1 MKEKRISF
9 CQGKG
14 SLTHNNRLFIADNVD
29 RNHIKDNIT
38 FIRED
43 IGYVYE
49 HLFAESTR
57 RYNTRQKRNDRKI
70 HCSYYESLFHRKPT
84 NSVVT
89 AADKR
94 KSFYEDVVQI
104 GRKEDSGVDTEDA
117 QLVADCLKEYMAGY
131 QKRNPNFVV
140 FNAVLHMDEATPH
153 LHIDYIPVGH
163 YRRGQDTQNGIAQA
177 LKEMG
182 FGEGKGAIAR
192 WRASEIEV
200 LNQICLAHS
209 ITPLEPEKSRGSMS
223 VKEYK
228 EARQEADRLKVE
240 NVQLKSENE
249 NITHELAETRVMLEK
264 ASKKKVQLIDI
275 RKIEVKPTIFGNKVT
290 VDKDDYG
297 KLHALAEKEVVSV
310 KQTRKLSAENKRLS
324 EENAA
329 LKSTVDQQAA
339 ELAEYRKP
347 ATISVKTLI
356 KGEKETSEK
365 ERLAFDLQKA
375 RSFIAAN
382 GLSEAFRRYKPNT
395 KNHELE

>member
-1 MKEKRISF
+1 MKRTISARV
-9 CQGKG
+9 GRG
-14 SLTHNNRLFIADNVD
+14 SVNHNTRKFHAKNTDPERSHL
-29 RNHIKDNIT
+29 NIT
-38 FIRED
+38 YCEENIKA
-43 IGYVYE
+43 VYHE
-49 HLFAESTR
+49 LFDEALA
-57 RYNTRQKRNDRKI
+57 RYNSKQTRADRKI
-70 HCSYYESLFHRKPT
+70 KDYYEKIRASKQEKTFHEIILQVGNKDDMHTGSDEGSLA
-84 NSVVT
+84 V
-89 AADKR
+89 
-94 KSFYEDVVQI
+94 EI
-104 GRKEDSGVDTEDA
+104 LE
-117 QLVADCLKEYMAGY
+117 EYMTGFRE
-131 QKRNPNFVV
+131 RNPQLRV
-140 FNAVLHMDEATPH
+140 FSAHLHMDEATPH

-209 ITPLEPEKSRGSMS
+209 IKPLEPEKSRGSMS

-228 EARQEADRLKVE
+228 TARQEADRLATE

-249 NITHELAETRVMLEK
+249 NITHELAETKAMLEK

-275 RKIEVKPTIFGNKVT
+275 GKIEVKPTIFGNKVT
-290 VDKDDYG
+290 VDKDDYD
-297 KLHALAEKEVVSV
+297 KIHALAEKEVVSV

-356 KGEKETSEK
+356 KGAKETSEK
-365 ERLAFDLQKA
+365 ERLASDLQKA

>member
-249 NITHELAETRVMLEK
+249 NITHELAETKAMLEK

-275 RKIEVKPTIFGNKVT
+275 GKIEVKPTIFGNKVT

-347 ATISVKTLI
+347 ATISVKALI
-356 KGEKETSEK
+356 KGAKETYEK

-395 KNHELE
+395 KNHELG

>member
-140 FNAVLHMDEATPH
+140 FNAVLHMDETTPH

-249 NITHELAETRVMLEK
+249 NITHELVETRVMLEK

-347 ATISVKTLI
+347 ATISVKALI
-356 KGEKETSEK
+356 KGAKETSEK

>member
-200 LNQICLAHS
+200 LNQICLAQS
-209 ITPLEPEKSRGSMS
+209 ITQLEHEKSRGSMS

-275 RKIEVKPTIFGNKVT
+275 GKIEVKPTIFGNKVT

-356 KGEKETSEK
+356 KGAKETSEK

>member
-249 NITHELAETRVMLEK
+249 NITHELVETRVMLEK
-264 ASKKKVQLIDI
+264 ASKRKVQLIDI

-356 KGEKETSEK
+356 KGAKETSEK

>member
-29 RNHIKDNIT
+29 RSHIKDNIT

-57 RYNTRQKRNDRKI
+57 RYNARQKRNDRKI

-117 QLVADCLKEYMAGY
+117 QLVATCLKEYMAGY
-131 QKRNPNFVV
+131 QQRNPNFVV

-163 YRRGQDTQNGIAQA
+163 YKRGQDTQNGIAQA

-182 FGEGKGAIAR
+182 FGSGKDAIAR
-192 WRASEIEV
+192 WRKSEIEV
-200 LNQICLAHS
+200 LNQICFAHGIRPLA
-209 ITPLEPEKSRGSMS
+209 PEKSRGSMS
-223 VKEYK
+223 IKEYK
-228 EARQEADRLKVE
+228 EARQEADKLKAE

-249 NITHELAETRVMLEK
+249 GISRELATTKAMLEK
-264 ASKKKVQLIDI
+264 ANKKKVQLVDI
-275 RKIEVKPTIFGNKVT
+275 ENIVVKPTIFGNRVT
-290 VDKDDYG
+290 LDKNDYD
-297 KLHALAEKEVVSV
+297 KLQALAEKEVVSV
-310 KQTRKLSAENKRLS
+310 KQTRKLTATNQQLS
-324 EENAA
+324 KENAE
-329 LKSTVDQQAA
+329 LKSTINQQAA
-339 ELAEYRKP
+339 ELAEYKKP
-347 ATISVKTLI
+347 ATISVKTLM
-356 KGEKETSEK
+356 KSAKETSEK
-365 ERLAFDLQKA
+365 ERLRSDLQKA
-375 RSFIAAN
+375 KSFISAN
-382 GLSEAFRRYKPNT
+382 GLTEEFHKYKSNT

>member
-29 RNHIKDNIT
+29 RSHIKDNIT

-57 RYNTRQKRNDRKI
+57 RYNARQKRNDRKI

-153 LHIDYIPVGH
+153 LHIDYVPVGH
-163 YRRGQDTQNGIAQA
+163 YKRGQDTQNGIAQA

-200 LNQICLAHS
+200 LNQICLAHG
-209 ITPLEPEKSRGSMS
+209 IKPLEPEKSRGSML

-228 EARQEADRLKVE
+228 SARQEADQLEIE
-240 NVQLKSENE
+240 NTQLKSQNKA
-249 NITHELAETRVMLEK
+249 ISFELAKTNAMLEK
-264 ASKKKVQLIDI
+264 ANRKKIQLLDI
-275 RKIEVKPTIFGNKVT
+275 RKIEVKPSIFGNKVT
-290 VDKDDYG
+290 VDKDDYD
-297 KLHALAEKEVVSV
+297 KLYALAEKEVVSV
-310 KQTRKLSAENKRLS
+310 KQTRKLSAENKKLS
-324 EENAA
+324 EENVA

-347 ATISVKTLI
+347 ATMSAKTLI
-356 KGEKETSEK
+356 KHAKEISEK
-365 ERLAFDLQKA
+365 EQLASDLQKA
-375 RSFIAAN
+375 RSFIAGN
-382 GLSEAFRRYKPNT
+382 GLSEEFRRYKSNT

>member
-1 MKEKRISF
+1 M
-9 CQGKG
+9 CM
-14 SLTHNNRLFIADNVD
+14 
-29 RNHIKDNIT
+29 NICL
-38 FIRED
+38 R
-43 IGYVYE
+43 
-49 HLFAESTR
+49 SQP
-57 RYNTRQKRNDRKI
+57 N
-70 HCSYYESLFHRKPT
+70 
-84 NSVVT
+84 
-89 AADKR
+89 
-94 KSFYEDVVQI
+94 
-104 GRKEDSGVDTEDA
+104 DSGVDTEDA

-209 ITPLEPEKSRGSMS
+209 IKPLEPEKSRGSMS

-228 EARQEADRLKVE
+228 TARQEADRLATE

-249 NITHELAETRVMLEK
+249 NITHELAETKAMLEK

-275 RKIEVKPTIFGNKVT
+275 GKIEVKPTIFGNKVT
-290 VDKDDYG
+290 VDKDDYD
-297 KLHALAEKEVVSV
+297 KIHALAEKEVVSV

-356 KGEKETSEK
+356 KGAKETSEK
-365 ERLAFDLQKA
+365 ERLASDLQKA

>member
-14 SLTHNNRLFIADNVD
+14 SLTHNNRLFIAENVD

-57 RYNTRQKRNDRKI
+57 RYNTRQKRSDRKI

-275 RKIEVKPTIFGNKVT
+275 GKIKVKPTIFGNKVT

-297 KLHALAEKEVVSV
+297 KLHALAKKEVVSV

-356 KGEKETSEK
+356 KGAKETSEK
-365 ERLAFDLQKA
+365 ERLAFELQKA

-382 GLSEAFRRYKPNT
+382 GLSDAFRRYKPNT

>member
-1 MKEKRISF
+1 MR
-9 CQGKG
+9 
-14 SLTHNNRLFIADNVD
+14 DNY
-29 RNHIKDNIT
+29 T
-38 FIRED
+38 FIRKD
-43 IGYVYE
+43 IGCVYE
-49 HLFAESTR
+49 HLFAESTK
-57 RYNTRQKRNDRKI
+57 RYNARQKRNDRKI

-228 EARQEADRLKVE
+228 EARREADRLKVE
-240 NVQLKSENE
+240 NVQLKSENK
-249 NITHELAETRVMLEK
+249 NITHELAETKAMLEK
-264 ASKKKVQLIDI
+264 ANKKKVQLVDI
-275 RKIEVKPTIFGNKVT
+275 GSIAVKPTIFGNKVT
-290 VDKDDYG
+290 LDKNDYD
-297 KLHALAEKEVVSV
+297 KIHALAEKEVVSV

-356 KGEKETSEK
+356 KGAKETSEK
-365 ERLAFDLQKA
+365 ERLASDLQKA

>member
-249 NITHELAETRVMLEK
+249 NITHELVETRVMLEK

-347 ATISVKTLI
+347 ATISVKALI
-356 KGEKETSEK
+356 KGAKETSEK

>member
-57 RYNTRQKRNDRKI
+57 RYNTRQKRNGRKI

-228 EARQEADRLKVE
+228 ESRQEADRLKVE

-297 KLHALAEKEVVSV
+297 KLHSLAEKEVVSV

-356 KGEKETSEK
+356 KGAKETSEK

>member
-249 NITHELAETRVMLEK
+249 NITHELVETRVMLEK

-356 KGEKETSEK
+356 KGAKETSEK